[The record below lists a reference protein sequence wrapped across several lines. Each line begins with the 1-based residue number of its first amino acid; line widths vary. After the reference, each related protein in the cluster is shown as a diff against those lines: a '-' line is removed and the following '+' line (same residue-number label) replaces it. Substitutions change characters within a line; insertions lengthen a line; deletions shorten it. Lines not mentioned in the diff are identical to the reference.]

1 MPAFQF
7 VPQRKWFRLKPGRF
21 VDEEDSLSQSENNG
35 FLEDDEDN
43 NSSTTETFGGESQST
58 SNDDHLFSIG
68 WTNTMK
74 SGMAVDY
81 TIILNIPYPLHTN
94 QRQHLYSV
102 LLADNVM
109 TTFRT
114 LSIYL
119 YIIIITTYTA
129 WG

>member
-81 TIILNIPYPLHTN
+81 TIILNIIIFGKRAINHYL
-94 QRQHLYSV
+94 LDILFWVCEGV
-102 LLADNVM
+102 L
-109 TTFRT
+109 
-114 LSIYL
+114 
-119 YIIIITTYTA
+119 
-129 WG
+129 

>member
-1 MPAFQF
+1 MNKNFPETNSQRVSNVGSNYAASNNTPMPAFQF

-68 WTNTMK
+68 
-74 SGMAVDY
+74 
-81 TIILNIPYPLHTN
+81 
-94 QRQHLYSV
+94 
-102 LLADNVM
+102 
-109 TTFRT
+109 
-114 LSIYL
+114 
-119 YIIIITTYTA
+119 
-129 WG
+129 